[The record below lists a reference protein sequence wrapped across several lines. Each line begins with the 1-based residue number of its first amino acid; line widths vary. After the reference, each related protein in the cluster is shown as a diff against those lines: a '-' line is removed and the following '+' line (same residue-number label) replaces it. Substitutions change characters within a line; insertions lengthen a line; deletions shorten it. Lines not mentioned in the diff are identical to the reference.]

1 MGARKLLAL
10 LDIIQTPAG
19 PGFFTF
25 CDPLIFPEIL
35 AMKLYARDSHL
46 DLSFPHVM
54 GILNVTP
61 DSFSDGGAHN
71 TLVDALTHTNAMVNA
86 GATIIDVGGESTR
99 PGADDVSV
107 EEELA
112 RVIPVVE
119 AIAQRFEVWIS
130 VDTSKPDVIRESA
143 RVGAH
148 IINDI
153 RSLSEPGA
161 LAAAAETGL
170 PVCLMH
176 MQGEPRTMQQAPEY
190 QDIVS
195 EVDAYFAAQIA
206 RCEAAGVKKE
216 NLLLDPGFGFGK
228 NLSHNYELLAHL
240 SHFHHYGMP
249 LLVGMSRKSMIGQL
263 LNVGPAQRLTGSLS
277 CAVIA
282 AMQGAQIIRAH
293 DVKETV
299 EAMRVVEAT
308 RRAKG

>member
-1 MGARKLLAL
+1 
-10 LDIIQTPAG
+10 
-19 PGFFTF
+19 
-25 CDPLIFPEIL
+25 
-35 AMKLYARDSHL
+35 MKLFARDSHL

-61 DSFSDGGAHN
+61 DSFSDGGKHN
-71 TLVDALTHTNAMVNA
+71 ALVDALTHTNEMVNA

-99 PGADDVSV
+99 PGADEVSV
-107 EEELA
+107 EEELE
-112 RVIPVVE
+112 RVIPVID

-130 VDTSKPDVIRESA
+130 VDTSKADVIREAA

-148 IINDI
+148 IINDV

-161 LAAAAETGL
+161 LEAAASTGL

-176 MQGEPRTMQQAPEY
+176 MQGEPRTMQQAPVYEN
-190 QDIVS
+190 ILS
-195 EVDAYFAAQIA
+195 EVDTYFAQQIA
-206 RCEAAGVKKE
+206 RCEAAGIKKE
-216 NLLLDPGFGFGK
+216 RLILDPGFGFGK

-240 SHFHHYGMP
+240 GDFHNFGLP

-263 LNVGPAQRLTGSLS
+263 LNVGPSQRLTGSLS

-293 DVKETV
+293 DVKETA

-308 RRAKG
+308 RRAKGVS

>member
-1 MGARKLLAL
+1 
-10 LDIIQTPAG
+10 
-19 PGFFTF
+19 
-25 CDPLIFPEIL
+25 
-35 AMKLYARDSHL
+35 MKLFARDSHL

-61 DSFSDGGAHN
+61 DSFSDGGKHN
-71 TLVDALTHTNAMVNA
+71 ALVDALTHTNEMVNA

-99 PGADDVSV
+99 PGADEVSV
-107 EEELA
+107 EEELE
-112 RVIPVVE
+112 RVIPVID

-130 VDTSKPDVIRESA
+130 VDTSKADVIREAA

-148 IINDI
+148 IINDV

-161 LAAAAETGL
+161 LEAAASTGL

-176 MQGEPRTMQQAPEY
+176 MQGEPRTMQQAPVYEN
-190 QDIVS
+190 ILS
-195 EVDAYFAAQIA
+195 EVDTYFAQQIA
-206 RCEAAGVKKE
+206 RCEAAGIKKE
-216 NLLLDPGFGFGK
+216 RLILDPGFGFGK

-240 SHFHHYGMP
+240 GDFHHFGLP

-263 LNVGPAQRLTGSLS
+263 LNVGPSQRLTGSLS

-293 DVKETV
+293 DVKETA

-308 RRAKG
+308 RRAKGVA

>member
-1 MGARKLLAL
+1 
-10 LDIIQTPAG
+10 
-19 PGFFTF
+19 
-25 CDPLIFPEIL
+25 
-35 AMKLYARDSHL
+35 MKLFARDSHL

-61 DSFSDGGAHN
+61 DSFSDGGKHN
-71 TLVDALTHTNAMVNA
+71 ALVDALTHTNEMVNA
-86 GATIIDVGGESTR
+86 GATILDVGGESTR
-99 PGADDVSV
+99 PGADEVSV
-107 EEELA
+107 EEELE
-112 RVIPVVE
+112 RVIPVID

-130 VDTSKPDVIRESA
+130 VDTSKADVIREAA

-148 IINDI
+148 IINDV

-161 LAAAAETGL
+161 LEAAAATGL

-176 MQGEPRTMQQAPEY
+176 MQGEPRTMQQAPVYEN
-190 QDIVS
+190 ILS
-195 EVDAYFAAQIA
+195 EVDTYFAQQIA
-206 RCEAAGVKKE
+206 RCEAAGIKKE
-216 NLLLDPGFGFGK
+216 RLILDPGFGFGK

-240 SHFHHYGMP
+240 GDFHHFGLP

-263 LNVGPAQRLTGSLS
+263 LNVGPSQRLTGSLS

-293 DVKETV
+293 DVKETA

-308 RRAKG
+308 RRAKGVS